1 MLLRGLASL
10 LSAATLAAS
19 HAVRTDRVAFAG
31 APLLGSSSL
40 LPSTI
45 TTGKQFSRSAL
56 NYDCCQHERD
66 GSSRRRR
73 ARQDSIRGHC
83 TGRSPSSRATT
94 ETSMS
99 LLRTYEANELQL
111 QRFIGELGFVEIT
124 DWEYNRK
131 TSPID
136 PETPSRTL
144 NSSGTTVRLFE
155 ARTYTNARVVLK
167 EFLPKALRLAYRELE
182 INERLL
188 DAWEGRNGATGRPPV
203 LSLMGSL
210 VADESFKSRKFLEG
224 WISKFPSLS
233 VPATG
238 SVWLVYRW
246 EGLYTFASFPT
257 AKQET
262 EFFDVLNPSLKAKRR
277 AAFVKEM
284 VRGAASALAFM
295 HEAGVVHRSLG
306 APSLRI
312 NTLDERYPKQLEVL
326 LSDFGFSSR
335 LSEIDDETIRR
346 ASSSGATTPFAVSDF
361 LFREDLYSLG
371 YVFLELVFG
380 AFCDSKPKRP
390 DQNALKRLLEDI
402 FKGDFK
408 AFKEYCLTEPSWEPA
423 VDVLDAQ
430 RGAGWGL
437 AASLLGARGTA
448 ASAFGS
454 GGGGG
459 GDYDDDG
466 DDYGGGGGSGG
477 WEGGPG
483 EVAGGGG
490 ASMVSTRG
498 VLSLPYFA
506 DKG

>member
-1 MLLRGLASL
+1 
-10 LSAATLAAS
+10 
-19 HAVRTDRVAFAG
+19 
-31 APLLGSSSL
+31 
-40 LPSTI
+40 
-45 TTGKQFSRSAL
+45 
-56 NYDCCQHERD
+56 
-66 GSSRRRR
+66 
-73 ARQDSIRGHC
+73 AR
-83 TGRSPSSRATT
+83 
-94 ETSMS
+94 
-99 LLRTYEANELQL
+99 
-111 QRFIGELGFVEIT
+111 
-124 DWEYNRK
+124 
-131 TSPID
+131 
-136 PETPSRTL
+136 
-144 NSSGTTVRLFE
+144 
-155 ARTYTNARVVLK
+155 
-167 EFLPKALRLAYRELE
+167 
-182 INERLL
+182 
-188 DAWEGRNGATGRPPV
+188 
-203 LSLMGSL
+203 
-210 VADESFKSRKFLEG
+210 
-224 WISKFPSLS
+224 FPSLS

-257 AKQET
+257 AKQEP
-262 EFFDVLNPSLKAKRR
+262 EFFDVLNPGLKTKRR

-284 VRGAASALAFM
+284 MRGAASALAFM

-312 NTLDERYPKQLEVL
+312 NTLDERFPKQLEVL

-380 AFCDSKPKRP
+380 AFCDSKAKRP

-430 RGAGWGL
+430 RGSGWGL
-437 AASLLGARGTA
+437 AASLLMARGTA
-448 ASAFGS
+448 ASAFG

-459 GDYDDDG
+459 GGGGYNDDDDYDDDDG
-466 DDYGGGGGSGG
+466 YGGGGGGG
-477 WEGGPG
+477 REGGPG
-483 EVAGGGG
+483 EGG

-498 VLSLPYFA
+498 VLSLPYFV
-506 DKG
+506 DKDNAW